1 MIKKIIALLAGLTV
15 IGLLVAPTYL
25 ENQQNRVIDHAPYA
39 ISERASALHGTL
51 FVADLH
57 SDTLLWKRDWH
68 SRSGNG
74 HVDLPRLRAGNVAV
88 QVFPTVTSVPK
99 GINYDTNTMDSDL
112 ITPLAMV
119 QLWPVAAWTSIKER
133 ALHQASRMHDMVASY
148 PDEIVLLRTKADL
161 QDVMARRNA
170 GGTVVG
176 ALLAFEGAHPL
187 EGELA
192 NIDEF
197 YEQGFRMMGLQHF
210 FDNELGGSLHG
221 ISHGG
226 LTDFGKRTVATM
238 VERGIMIDLAHSSV
252 AVAEDVLAMTDV
264 PLVVSHTGVKGACDT
279 ARNIPDD
286 LMKRIASRGGV
297 IGVGYWDGAVCDPAP
312 KSVVKS
318 LRYAIDLLGVD
329 HVALGSDYD
338 GATEVAFD
346 TSELAVLTHE
356 MLEAGFSENEIRAV
370 MGGNMQRFLLENLPD

>member
-39 ISERASALHGTL
+39 ISERAKALHGTL